1 MGNNEQEST
10 EKTVLDGHFIRKD
23 QSKSYTEV
31 MTRLDVAPVQVEPQT
46 QETEEEAEN
55 D

>member
-1 MGNNEQEST
+1 MENEKQETT

-31 MTRLDVAPVQVEPQT
+31 MTRLDVPPVQVMAEP
-46 QETEEEAEN
+46 EEEEEEDA
-55 D
+55 